1 MNCLYTEL
9 YYLSLYRISKLGGG
23 GGGGGGGELPRTCSV
38 QFSSVQFKNVKQS
51 EAKSVGAESS
61 HMEVN

>member
-1 MNCLYTEL
+1 M
-9 YYLSLYRISKLGGG
+9 GGG
-23 GGGGGGGELPRTCSV
+23 GTAANLLSSV